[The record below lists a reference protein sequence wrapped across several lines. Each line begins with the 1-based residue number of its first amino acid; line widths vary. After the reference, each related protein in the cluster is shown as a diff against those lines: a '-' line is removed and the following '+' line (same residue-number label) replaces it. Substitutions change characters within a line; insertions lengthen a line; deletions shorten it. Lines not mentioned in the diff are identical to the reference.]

1 MINETE
7 QNITQQELTYKQK
20 IRLLKNFLGDE
31 ISEILIKT
39 YERKE
44 LENYLNANIDLLKKS
59 KEQNL
64 KEVKESW
71 K

>member
-1 MINETE
+1 MVET
-7 QNITQQELTYKQK
+7 NLTYQEK
-20 IRLLKNFLGDE
+20 IVLLKNFLGDE

-39 YERKE
+39 YERTE
-44 LENYLNANIDLLKKS
+44 LENYLNDNIDLLKKS

-64 KEVKESW
+64 KEVSESF